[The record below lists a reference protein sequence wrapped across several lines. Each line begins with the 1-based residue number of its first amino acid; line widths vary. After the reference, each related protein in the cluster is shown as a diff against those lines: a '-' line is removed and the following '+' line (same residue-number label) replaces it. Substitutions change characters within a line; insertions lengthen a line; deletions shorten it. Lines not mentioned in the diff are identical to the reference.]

1 VPFPNPTTQWKPGKS
16 ARPADCPTISKQRA
30 RRLAR
35 EAVIAEE
42 ITKITKQAPD
52 FHGDAHDYLRGVY
65 DGSVKPDPL
74 RMQAA
79 AQALKYEK
87 PALAAVAIAQKGER
101 TLIDLL
107 ALAGGN
113 NASAPAIPDASAD
126 NLSAQPT
133 AEPHTSPP
141 VIDSVAEPAHNSAH
155 NPEREKLLSLRAR
168 AVAKGR
174 QNVVDEIDEMLKEL
188 GA

>member
-1 VPFPNPTTQWKPGKS
+1 VPFPNPATQWKPGKS

-126 NLSAQPT
+126 NLPPNRPLNPAQT
-133 AEPHTSPP
+133 RQLLIAWLSPP
-141 VIDSVAEPAHNSAH
+141 TTRPTLPSARSCYRCARVLLRKAAEC
-155 NPEREKLLSLRAR
+155 
-168 AVAKGR
+168 G
-174 QNVVDEIDEMLKEL
+174 
-188 GA
+188 G